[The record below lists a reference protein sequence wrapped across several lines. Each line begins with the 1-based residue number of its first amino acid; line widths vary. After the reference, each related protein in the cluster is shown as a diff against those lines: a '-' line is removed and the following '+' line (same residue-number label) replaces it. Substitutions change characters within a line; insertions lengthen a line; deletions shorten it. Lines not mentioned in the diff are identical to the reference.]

1 MTLFVYLLAFGGG
14 FCIMSLELI
23 GGRILA
29 PYFGS
34 GIYVW
39 GSIITIFMVS
49 LSIGYLSGGRLS
61 VKDPT
66 FAKFGTIFIV
76 GGSLLIPITL
86 LANPVMDFIFLRVED
101 PRYGSLI
108 ASTFLFAI
116 PTIILG
122 MISPYSVR
130 LLVEKVEQSGSVAG
144 TLYFFSTLGSALGT
158 LLTSFYFVL
167 WFEVNSIILVLT
179 SSLIFLGMFSL
190 YLNANSKSHFTGENE

>member
-1 MTLFVYLLAFGGG
+1 
-14 FCIMSLELI
+14 MSLELI

-76 GGSLLIPITL
+76 GGSLLIPVTL
-86 LANPVMDFIFLRVED
+86 LANPVMDFIFLRIED

-116 PTIILG
+116 PTIVLG

-179 SSLIFLGMFSL
+179 SSLILLGIFSL
-190 YLNANSKSHFTGENE
+190 YLNVNAKKRFTSENE

>member
-14 FCIMSLELI
+14 LCIMSLYLI

-29 PYFGS
+29 PYFGC

-76 GGSLLIPITL
+76 GGSLLIPITF
-86 LANPVMDFIFLRVED
+86 LANPVMEFIFLRVED

-116 PTIILG
+116 PTVILG

-179 SSLIFLGMFSL
+179 SSLVFLGMFSL

>member
-1 MTLFVYLLAFGGG
+1 
-14 FCIMSLELI
+14 MSLELI

-76 GGSLLIPITL
+76 GGSLLIPVTL

-130 LLVEKVEQSGSVAG
+130 LLVEKVEQSGFVAG

-190 YLNANSKSHFTGENE
+190 YLNANSKSHFTSENE

>member
-76 GGSLLIPITL
+76 GGSLLMPITF

-101 PRYGSLI
+101 PRYGLSLI
-108 ASTFLFAI
+108 HI
-116 PTIILG
+116 
-122 MISPYSVR
+122 
-130 LLVEKVEQSGSVAG
+130 
-144 TLYFFSTLGSALGT
+144 
-158 LLTSFYFVL
+158 
-167 WFEVNSIILVLT
+167 
-179 SSLIFLGMFSL
+179 
-190 YLNANSKSHFTGENE
+190 

>member
-1 MTLFVYLLAFGGG
+1 
-14 FCIMSLELI
+14 MSLELI

-76 GGSLLIPITL
+76 GGSLLIPITF
-86 LANPVMDFIFLRVED
+86 LANPVMEFIFLRVED

-144 TLYFFSTLGSALGT
+144 TLYFCLHTRKCPRDALN
-158 LLTSFYFVL
+158 LLLFRPLVRGQQHHPSSYF
-167 WFEVNSIILVLT
+167 IT
-179 SSLIFLGMFSL
+179 CFLGNVLALFKCEFQITL
-190 YLNANSKSHFTGENE
+190 YK

>member
-1 MTLFVYLLAFGGG
+1 
-14 FCIMSLELI
+14 MSLELI

-76 GGSLLIPITL
+76 GGLLLIPITL

-108 ASTFLFAI
+108 ESTFLFAI
-116 PTIILG
+116 HTIILG

-167 WFEVNSIILVLT
+167 WFEVNSIILDLT
-179 SSLIFLGMFSL
+179 SSLVFLGMFSL
-190 YLNANSKSHFTGENE
+190 YLNANSKSHVTGENE